1 MNPQLSGLAQN
12 GQPAIMQN
20 AISQQQW
27 LKQSISG
34 AGSAPF
40 RLQQQRQALLQQQLA
55 SSTQLHPNSMALNQ
69 QQLSQL
75 VQQQQSMGH
84 PQLHQQQQ
92 QQQQQQPQQPQQLQQ
107 PAQQQLQQQL
117 PLHQHQQQQQQHSP
131 RMPGP
136 TGQKSLSLTGSQP
149 DATASGTTTPGG
161 SSSQGTEATNQLLGK
176 RKIQDLASQ
185 VFPVFQIC

>member
-1 MNPQLSGLAQN
+1 MHDYDIHSIFTNSQVQSIPRTSSLAFMNPQLSGLAQN

-40 RLQQQRQALLQQQLA
+40 RLQQQRQQQAALLQQQLA

-92 QQQQQQPQQPQQLQQ
+92 QQQQQQQPQQPQQLQQ
-107 PAQQQLQQQL
+107 PAQQQLQ
-117 PLHQHQQQQQQHSP
+117 
-131 RMPGP
+131 
-136 TGQKSLSLTGSQP
+136 
-149 DATASGTTTPGG
+149 
-161 SSSQGTEATNQLLGK
+161 
-176 RKIQDLASQ
+176 
-185 VFPVFQIC
+185 